1 MTRDSVDIELNK
13 IKARSQLLKIKD
25 SIRDVIVKQE
35 LNNIVN
41 PKSKELEKYKTELLK
56 IKKEDSLRL
65 AQQKESVEKLR
76 QKVKPYA
83 VELFH
88 QPLFKI
94 YSGLGPFSAKERA
107 ITAQNEIK
115 KGFQR
120 RTY

>member
-1 MTRDSVDIELNK
+1 MIFLLLTKTNFFYTALLILLMRIACSPACAQSMTRDSVDIELNK

-76 QKVKPYA
+76 QK
-83 VELFH
+83 
-88 QPLFKI
+88 
-94 YSGLGPFSAKERA
+94 
-107 ITAQNEIK
+107 
-115 KGFQR
+115 
-120 RTY
+120 

>member
-25 SIRDVIVKQE
+25 SIRDVIDKQE

-76 QKVKPYA
+76 QK
-83 VELFH
+83 
-88 QPLFKI
+88 
-94 YSGLGPFSAKERA
+94 
-107 ITAQNEIK
+107 
-115 KGFQR
+115 
-120 RTY
+120 

>member
-76 QKVKPYA
+76 QKVKP
-83 VELFH
+83 
-88 QPLFKI
+88 
-94 YSGLGPFSAKERA
+94 
-107 ITAQNEIK
+107 
-115 KGFQR
+115 
-120 RTY
+120 

>member
-76 QKVKPYA
+76 QKVKPTR
-83 VELFH
+83 LSFFISH
-88 QPLFKI
+88 
-94 YSGLGPFSAKERA
+94 FSKF
-107 ITAQNEIK
+107 IQD
-115 KGFQR
+115 
-120 RTY
+120 